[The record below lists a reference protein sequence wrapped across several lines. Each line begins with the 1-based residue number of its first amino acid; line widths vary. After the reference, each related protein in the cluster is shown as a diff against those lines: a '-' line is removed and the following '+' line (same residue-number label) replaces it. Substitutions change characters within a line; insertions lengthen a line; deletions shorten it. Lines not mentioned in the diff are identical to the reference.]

1 MFWCASW
8 RSTVW
13 GPPTSCGKL
22 VQVLRQTSCPYQKN
36 ACASDLDFS
45 TTLCRKAIFLLL
57 SSQCCHVSHVSCHKM
72 QVVFFV
78 KFVKQISLESWI
90 PHLWHRCGRVNHR
103 LLKCCSGATAALCQL
118 GKVWQSAADLRDQ
131 PWCNATIQRP
141 GRAVSGSLWI
151 KNAIHLLCHTTLH
164 DRHAH
169 DCLCQTQV
177 FFCLLKKN
185 NVKIISPATGNA
197 TTASRGC

>member
-1 MFWCASW
+1 MLPRVTRVMS
-8 RSTVW
+8 
-13 GPPTSCGKL
+13 
-22 VQVLRQTSCPYQKN
+22 QN
-36 ACASDLDFS
+36 AGC
-45 TTLCRKAIFLLL
+45 
-57 SSQCCHVSHVSCHKM
+57 
-72 QVVFFV
+72 FFV
-78 KFVKQISLESWI
+78 KCVKHISLESWI

-151 KNAIHLLCHTTLH
+151 KNAIHHLLCHTTWH
-164 DRHAH
+164 DRHAR

-177 FFCLLKKN
+177 FFCKTLEKTMWRSFPPQREMPQQRVEGVNL
-185 NVKIISPATGNA
+185 PL
-197 TTASRGC
+197 SRQEILPKTSQPKSLNLP